1 MFIITILMMVS
12 NIYIYIRVNYKI
24 YFRVFLVEQNGNHT
38 LLYYWRA
45 NLTHT
50 LQTEDRHQ
58 SFAPPMSITLKRRA
72 RWPMIDLV
80 SKSAT
85 MSSVLQWYTSIC
97 PLAMYSCTVKSRL
110 SMNLLR
116 PWRLPMSEV
125 AALIAVTLSCAILI
139 GSDFFLIFNSSATSR
154 THSICLNTSCRAMS
168 SASIELWANGAL
180 LYWFTSYGCAY
191 VVYEDGISRMA
202 FSVWMRGEGCISES
216 NDLKITFLREANT
229 ILSRL
234 SYTC

>member
-85 MSSVLQWYTSIC
+85 MSSVLQWYTSNC
-97 PLAMYSCTVKSRL
+97 YVFMYGEEASIY
-110 SMNLLR
+110 
-116 PWRLPMSEV
+116 EV
-125 AALIAVTLSCAILI
+125 AASLKA
-139 GSDFFLIFNSSATSR
+139 SDVGGYRVNCRDVVLCYFNTPG
-154 THSICLNTSCRAMS
+154 L
-168 SASIELWANGAL
+168 
-180 LYWFTSYGCAY
+180 
-191 VVYEDGISRMA
+191 
-202 FSVWMRGEGCISES
+202 
-216 NDLKITFLREANT
+216 
-229 ILSRL
+229 
-234 SYTC
+234 